1 MKKNRNFL
9 HDHLFKE
16 VYSQTK
22 YCVDILSL
30 VLSKEEMKLFDW
42 TTLKTEATTFID
54 KSSKEKRMDLLV
66 SALFKNSHQPARI
79 LFLMEHKSQYDQD
92 LMRQFLIYQ
101 AGIYQ
106 NTRDPILPVFIDQS
120 VKKKKE
126 EPLDFHEYLPNF
138 KGELKE
144 RFAGNVLNF
153 RPRVLNI
160 QSLDVSK
167 EAKDLT
173 TRPILYILKHI
184 WRLDESKVKELFTIG
199 QGLSSSEREALI
211 GRAVDYIRRYD
222 PTFNWEIVKEIEQA
236 TMKEEGRIMMP
247 LLKSSYDEA
256 REEGIQKG
264 RLEGIQKGRLEGMQK
279 GCQEGRQEGQK
290 ELISK
295 LLKSGVDLQVLC
307 KGTGLSEEEIK
318 KLKSG
323 D

>member
-1 MKKNRNFL
+1 
-9 HDHLFKE
+9 
-16 VYSQTK
+16 
-22 YCVDILSL
+22 
-30 VLSKEEMKLFDW
+30 MKLFDW
-42 TTLKTEATTFID
+42 NTLKTEATTFID
-54 KSSKEKRMDLLV
+54 KSAKEKRMDLLV
-66 SALFKNSHQPARI
+66 SALFKSSKKPARI

-101 AGIYQ
+101 VGIYQ
-106 NTRDPILPVFIDQS
+106 DTRNPILPVFINQS
-120 VKKKKE
+120 ATKTGKW
-126 EPLDFHEYLPNF
+126 PLDFHEYLHNF
-138 KGELKE
+138 QGELKE
-144 RFAGNVLNF
+144 RFADNVLNF

-167 EAKDLT
+167 EARDLT

-222 PTFNWEIVKEIEQA
+222 PAFNWEIVKEIEQA
-236 TMKEEGRIMMP
+236 TVKEEGRIMMP

-256 REEGIQKG
+256 RQ
-264 RLEGIQKGRLEGMQK
+264 QGMQ
-279 GCQEGRQEGQK
+279 QGRQEGQK
-290 ELISK
+290 ELITK
-295 LLKSGVDLQVLC
+295 LLKTGVDLHVLC

>member
-1 MKKNRNFL
+1 MQKSKKFL

-54 KSSKEKRMDLLV
+54 KSAKEKRMDLLV
-66 SALFKNSHQPARI
+66 SALLKSSQKPAKI
-79 LFLMEHKSQYDQD
+79 LFLMEHKSQHDLD
-92 LMRQFLIYQ
+92 LMIQFLIYQ

-106 NTRDPILPVFIDQS
+106 NTRIPILPVLINQS
-120 VKKKKE
+120 TQKTWPG
-126 EPLDFHEYLPNF
+126 PLDFHEYLHNF
-138 KGELKE
+138 PVELKE

-167 EAKDLT
+167 EARDLT

-222 PTFNWEIVKEIEQA
+222 PAFNWDIVKEIEQA
-236 TMKEEGRIMMP
+236 TVKEEGRIMMP

-256 REEGIQKG
+256 RQQGMQQG
-264 RLEGIQKGRLEGMQK
+264 RLEGIQEGRLEGIQQGMQ
-279 GCQEGRQEGQK
+279 QGRQEGQK
-290 ELISK
+290 ELIAK
-295 LLKSGVDLQVLC
+295 LLKTGVDLQALC